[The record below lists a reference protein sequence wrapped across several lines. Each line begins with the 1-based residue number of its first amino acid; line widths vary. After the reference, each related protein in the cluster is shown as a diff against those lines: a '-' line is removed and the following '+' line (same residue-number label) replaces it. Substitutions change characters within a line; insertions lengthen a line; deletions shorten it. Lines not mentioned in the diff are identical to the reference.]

1 MVGGDCVAYE
11 NVRYKTIPP
20 DSAMVEVGRALSKN
34 LATVLSRRF
43 SGKAMVI

>member
-11 NVRYKTIPP
+11 KCKIQNYPP